1 MVRGRQ
7 RQVAG
12 RDGRAV
18 RPDMGVQDSGPM
30 GRLEDLERFQAPDR
44 RAWREWLERNHDS
57 SPGVW
62 LVYHKKGSAK
72 PSVTYEEAV
81 EEALCFGWIDS
92 KVRSLDEER
101 YMQLATPRKPGSHW
115 ARSNRERV
123 ERLIER
129 DLMTAA
135 GMRAVE
141 AAREDG
147 SWTFL
152 DPIEDLVIPDDLAVA
167 LEANHEAKR
176 NFEALPDSEKKGI
189 LFWIATAKRE
199 ATRKRRVAETMR
211 KAAQGSHPLG

>member
-1 MVRGRQ
+1 
-7 RQVAG
+7 
-12 RDGRAV
+12 
-18 RPDMGVQDSGPM
+18 M

-62 LVYHKKGSAK
+62 LVYHKKGSGK

-92 KVRSLDEER
+92 TVRSLDEQR

-115 ARSNRERV
+115 SRSNKQRV

-129 DLMTAA
+129 GLMTAA

-141 AAREDG
+141 SAREDG

-152 DPIEDLVIPDDLAVA
+152 DPIEDLVIPDDLEVA
-167 LEANHEAKR
+167 LEANREAKR
-176 NFEALPDSEKKGI
+176 NFEALPDSVKKGI

-199 ATRKRRVAETMR
+199 ATRKRRVAETTS